1 MLKYRLIWPLKSYP
15 YFSHLKALPREQINS
30 LGTFLSAS
38 KFYFIHDWHIH
49 IRNNH
54 VTTW

>member
-1 MLKYRLIWPLKSYP
+1 MLKYRLFWPLKSYP